1 MQGDLK
7 GLAKGRTSVMGC
19 MLAANGLGEARVVAA
34 RGSNT
39 ARHDQCCCTSKMPFP
54 AHPKHAYCDLWCAAC
69 RRSVVVAIRG
79 TATME
84 DVVTDSLAEP
94 VLLHNTEWLP
104 KHLRAHQQKT
114 GRRLP

>member
-1 MQGDLK
+1 MHGDLE
-7 GLAKGRTSVMGC
+7 GLAKGRISVLGC
-19 MLAANGLGEARVVAA
+19 ILAANGLGEARVVAA
-34 RGSNT
+34 RWSNT
-39 ARHDQCCCTSKMPFP
+39 AQKHQCCCTGQMPLP
-54 AHPKHAYCDLWCAAC
+54 AHLKQAYCDLWCAAC

-114 GRRLP
+114 GGRLP